1 MFHTGSVAQPPPGSI
16 LRSVTGADVIV
27 IVWVLLSAM
36 IGFRRGL
43 AAQALSLI
51 GFAVGAWIGSRLAPQ
66 ALSDS
71 ARLDWQPVAAL
82 VGAVVGGAVA
92 QLATAPLAGLL
103 RRRFLRGPLATAD
116 GAGGMVV
123 GAALGLAVMWL
134 VAVTALHQPALG
146 LRGEVQASAIL
157 PRLVRWLP
165 AQSLI
170 DAIVRF
176 DQLPVL
182 GVGGVDSL
190 PPPDR
195 SVPVSPP
202 VRRAERSVLLV
213 EGTSCGLT
221 LQGSGWVA
229 RPGLVVTNAHVVSG
243 EHDTQVL
250 FGDQRLAARPVYV
263 SAAHDIALLRVSG
276 LGRPALKLRD
286 DTPGGTGVAMV
297 GYPGGGPLTVS
308 PGRIGTPAFVFT
320 RDAYDRSFVHR
331 TVVPLRGSVRHGDSG
346 GPVLDRGGRVVA
358 MMFAAD
364 ESGGGGY
371 GVTAADIER
380 ALTARQESADT
391 GPCVR

>member
-1 MFHTGSVAQPPPGSI
+1 M
-16 LRSVTGADVIV
+16 TGADLIV
-27 IVWVLLSAM
+27 IIWVLLSAM

-43 AAQALSLI
+43 VAQALSLA
-51 GFAVGAWIGSRLAPQ
+51 GFAVGAWIGSRLGPQ
-66 ALSDS
+66 ALSDN

-82 VGAVVGGAVA
+82 VGAVVGGALA
-92 QLATAPLAGLL
+92 QLATAPLAGFL

-116 GAGGMVV
+116 GAGGMVAGGV
-123 GAALGLAVMWL
+123 LGLAVVWL
-134 VAVTALHQPALG
+134 LAVTALHQPALG
-146 LRGEVQASAIL
+146 LRGEVQASTIL
-157 PRLVRWLP
+157 PRLVKWLP

-182 GVGGVDSL
+182 GVGGVESL

-195 SVPVSPP
+195 SVPVSPA

-221 LQGSGWVA
+221 LQGSGWVV

-250 FGDQRLAARPVYV
+250 FGDSRLAAQPVYV
-263 SAAHDIALLRVSG
+263 SAARDIALLRVVG
-276 LGRPALKLRD
+276 LTLHPLGLRET
-286 DTPGGTGVAMV
+286 TPSGTGVAMV

-320 RDAYDRSFVHR
+320 RDAYDREFVHR
-331 TVVPLRGSVRHGDSG
+331 TVVPLRGTVRHGDSG
-346 GPVLDRGGRVVA
+346 GPVLDRSGHVVA

-364 ESGGGGY
+364 EGGGGGY
-371 GVTAADIER
+371 GVTATDIQR
-380 ALTARQESADT
+380 ALSAKQGSADT
-391 GPCVR
+391 GPCVQ